1 MSRPEAERQLERVL
15 AMVPWLATHRHV
27 QKDEVAQRFRISREQ
42 LERDLALVM
51 MVGVPPYS
59 PGDYISVDYEGDTV
73 DVWLAPYFTRPLRLT
88 AAEGL
93 ALLAG
98 GRTLLGV
105 EGSDPHGPLA
115 TALEKLED
123 ALGARE
129 VTVELTRPAAL
140 ESVRAAATRGETI
153 EIDYWSAG
161 RDELTSRQIDP
172 GPVFFAMG
180 EWYTD
185 AHCHLRGDSRMFR
198 IDRIRAVRPT
208 GGHFPVK
215 AIPGPRPVYSPRP
228 DDPRVTLDLPP
239 GASWVAES
247 YPSESVE
254 DRPNGGQRV
263 VLAIS
268 EQAWLERVLLRVGA
282 TARVV
287 TPPEQRDAGAAAARR
302 ILKRYAA

>member
-1 MSRPEAERQLERVL
+1 VSRPEAEIQLQRVL

-27 QKDEVAQRFRISREQ
+27 PKDEVAARFRISREE

-59 PGDYISVDYEGDTV
+59 PGDYINVEYDGDTV
-73 DVWLAPYFTRPLRLT
+73 DLWLAPYFTRPLRLT

-98 GRTLLGV
+98 GRMLLQV
-105 EGSDPHGPLA
+105 EGSDPDGPLA
-115 TALEKLED
+115 TALDQLEA

-129 VTVELTRPAAL
+129 VTVELAIPPTLDAVRSAA
-140 ESVRAAATRGETI
+140 ERGETL
-153 EIDYWSAG
+153 EVDYWSAG
-161 RDELTSRQIDP
+161 RDELTTRRIDP
-172 GPVFFAMG
+172 GPVFFAVG

-185 AHCHLRGDSRMFR
+185 AYCHLREESRMFR

-208 GGHFPVK
+208 GERFAPST
-215 AIPGPRPVYSPRP
+215 APGPRAVYSPRP

-247 YPSESVE
+247 YPAESVE
-254 DRPNGGQRV
+254 DLPGGGQRV
-263 VLAIS
+263 VLAVS
-268 EQAWLERVLLRVGA
+268 EPGWLERVLLRVGA
-282 TARVV
+282 QAHVVEPPDRRGLAAATARRVL
-287 TPPEQRDAGAAAARR
+287 E
-302 ILKRYAA
+302 RYR